1 MINFRYHVVSLTA
14 VFLALAIGLVVGTAA
29 LNGPVADSLN
39 DQVSALGKANG
50 NLREELAHLKEDA
63 NRKED
68 FTRLA
73 APRLIGGTLTNR
85 RVLLV
90 SLPGG
95 RDYVEG
101 VRTMLAVAGAK
112 VTGQLDMEDKFTDP
126 ANSVEL
132 LDLADKALVPAVTA
146 ASLPGNS
153 DGVEK
158 SSALL
163 SAVLLDHTP
172 VVAALDQRKVLSAYA
187 GQGYASL
194 ATPVTGPAEVV
205 VVVTGLP
212 YTDRD
217 AVAKNKNVL
226 TFITQ
231 LDRAGRLVVAG
242 TVSGDG
248 NPVSAVRD
256 DPTLLKTI
264 STVDNAGTA
273 QGQLVTAQAV
283 AGQLANTVGQFG
295 IGSGAQALIGR
306 LAP

>member
-1 MINFRYHVVSLTA
+1 VINFRYHVVSLTA